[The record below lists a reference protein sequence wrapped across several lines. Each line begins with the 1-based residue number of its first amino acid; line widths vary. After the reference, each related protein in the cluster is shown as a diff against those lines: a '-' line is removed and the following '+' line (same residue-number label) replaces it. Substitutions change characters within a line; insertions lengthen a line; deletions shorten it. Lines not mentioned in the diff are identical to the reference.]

1 MKNLL
6 SRYIS
11 LSLALRYLNPLRT
24 FFSIIT
30 LICLLGVS
38 LGVMVLIVVLSVMG
52 GLQKEIQGNLF
63 AHSPHVQVCYRN
75 DFGVR
80 EVIPDWLD
88 LGEKLRHVPGVQ
100 SAYALIE
107 DYALADVQGR
117 QRTCFFRAIDTENAA
132 QLEDLKR
139 LVVAGDAELDMGE
152 KAVVSSIVA
161 ENMGL
166 NVGDVVRVYTT
177 RNFQEISH
185 AYQQTEL
192 PMLAEK
198 NARELKDLKEW
209 GKSLKT
215 EGERETAD
223 RASVDRAFSLL
234 NGLLSVPRRDAERSS
249 LMDLLAVL
257 NDGELADNG
266 KVAFPQGTRKEWE
279 TVLSGFK
286 AGARNEADMEC
297 FRKIKELVMPKDLEV
312 IGIYRASQH
321 TPSPDLFIPLVIG
334 QELLGYEDDVV
345 QAVALRVEDPYHVET
360 MLAPVMQALE
370 KEKPSSAWTLE
381 TWHDRFN
388 AWFELM
394 QKERMMMS
402 FVLSFIS
409 LISAFC
415 IMAVMFT
422 VSIQRKK
429 EIAVMMALGATPFQV
444 VRVFLWQGV
453 IIGFVGALL
462 GVVLGLL
469 VLGQRLLK
477 NPAMR
482 LRWDKTLLRLPVT
495 GRVARGLNTAR
506 FSRTLSILTASSVPL
521 LEGIQTAAAVSAN
534 RYVEQQLLLAADRV
548 REGSSLRA
556 ALADLRL
563 FPPMMLYMIA
573 SGEQSGEL
581 ETMLEQAA
589 VNQEREFDTQVGLA
603 LGLFEPALVVMM
615 AGVVLFIVIAILE
628 PMLQLNNMVG
638 M

>member
-80 EVIPDWLD
+80 EVIPDWMELS
-88 LGEKLRHVPGVQ
+88 EKLKHVPGVQ
-100 SAYALIE
+100 STYALIE
-107 DYALADVQGR
+107 DYALVDVQGR
-117 QRTCFFRAIDTENAA
+117 QRPCFFRAIDTENAA
-132 QLEDLKR
+132 QLEDLKH
-139 LVVAGDAELDMGE
+139 LVVAGNAELDMGE

-198 NARELKDLKEW
+198 NARELNDLKEW
-209 GKSLKT
+209 GKSLKR
-215 EGERETAD
+215 EGERETAGK
-223 RASVDRAFSLL
+223 ASVDKVFTLL

-257 NDGELADNG
+257 NDGEAVDNG
-266 KVAFPQGTRKEWE
+266 RVAFPEGTRKEWE
-279 TVLSGFK
+279 TILGGFK
-286 AGARNEADMEC
+286 AGQRTEADMEC
-297 FRKIKELVMPKDLEV
+297 FRKIRELVMPKDLEV

-345 QAVALRVEDPYHVET
+345 QAVALRVNDPYHVET
-360 MLAPVMQALE
+360 MLSPVMQALE

-429 EIAVMMALGATPFQV
+429 EIAVMKALGATPFQV

-462 GVVLGLL
+462 GVGLGLL
-469 VLGQRLLK
+469 VLEYRMQIQGFLAGIGFDPFPVAFHGTANIPVVIDWAELAWQAVK
-477 NPAMR
+477 AFVMVVVASIIPA
-482 LRWDKTLLRLPVT
+482 LI
-495 GRVARGLNTAR
+495 TAR
-506 FSRTLSILTASSVPL
+506 QDPAR
-521 LEGIQTAAAVSAN
+521 
-534 RYVEQQLLLAADRV
+534 
-548 REGSSLRA
+548 SLRS
-556 ALADLRL
+556 
-563 FPPMMLYMIA
+563 M
-573 SGEQSGEL
+573 
-581 ETMLEQAA
+581 
-589 VNQEREFDTQVGLA
+589 
-603 LGLFEPALVVMM
+603 
-615 AGVVLFIVIAILE
+615 
-628 PMLQLNNMVG
+628 
-638 M
+638 

>member
-80 EVIPDWLD
+80 EVIPDWMELS
-88 LGEKLRHVPGVQ
+88 EKLKHVPGVQ
-100 SAYALIE
+100 STYALIE
-107 DYALADVQGR
+107 DYALVDVQGR
-117 QRTCFFRAIDTENAA
+117 QRPCFFRAIDTENAA
-132 QLEDLKR
+132 QLEDLKH
-139 LVVAGDAELDMGE
+139 LVVAGNAELDMGE
-152 KAVVSSIVA
+152 KAVGSSIVA

-198 NARELKDLKEW
+198 NARELNDLKEW
-209 GKSLKT
+209 GKSLKR
-215 EGERETAD
+215 EGERETAGK
-223 RASVDRAFSLL
+223 ASVDKVFTLL

-257 NDGELADNG
+257 NDGEAVDNG
-266 KVAFPQGTRKEWE
+266 RVAFPEGTRKEWE
-279 TVLSGFK
+279 TILGGFK
-286 AGARNEADMEC
+286 AGQRNEADMEC
-297 FRKIKELVMPKDLEV
+297 FRKIRELVMPKDLEV

-345 QAVALRVEDPYHVET
+345 QAVALRVNDPYHVET
-360 MLAPVMQALE
+360 MLSPVMQALE

-429 EIAVMMALGATPFQV
+429 EIAVMKALGATPFQV

-462 GVVLGLL
+462 GVGLGLL
-469 VLGQRLLK
+469 VLEYRMQIQGFLAGIGFDPFPVAFHGTANIPVVIDWAELAWQAVK
-477 NPAMR
+477 AFVMVVVASIIPA
-482 LRWDKTLLRLPVT
+482 LI
-495 GRVARGLNTAR
+495 TAR
-506 FSRTLSILTASSVPL
+506 QDPAR
-521 LEGIQTAAAVSAN
+521 
-534 RYVEQQLLLAADRV
+534 
-548 REGSSLRA
+548 SLRS
-556 ALADLRL
+556 
-563 FPPMMLYMIA
+563 M
-573 SGEQSGEL
+573 
-581 ETMLEQAA
+581 
-589 VNQEREFDTQVGLA
+589 
-603 LGLFEPALVVMM
+603 
-615 AGVVLFIVIAILE
+615 
-628 PMLQLNNMVG
+628 
-638 M
+638 

>member
-80 EVIPDWLD
+80 EVIPDWMD

-100 SAYALIE
+100 STYALIE
-107 DYALADVQGR
+107 DYALVDVQGR
-117 QRTCFFRAIDTENAA
+117 QRPCFFRAIDTENAA

-166 NVGDVVRVYTT
+166 NVGAVVRVYTT
-177 RNFQEISH
+177 RNFQESSH

-198 NARELKDLKEW
+198 NVRELKDLKEW
-209 GKSLKT
+209 GKNLKT
-215 EGERETAD
+215 EGEREMAG

-257 NDGELADNG
+257 NDGEIADNG
-266 KVAFPQGTRKEWE
+266 RVAFPQGTRKEWE

-429 EIAVMMALGATPFQV
+429 EIAVMKALGATPFQV

-462 GVVLGLL
+462 GVGLGLL
-469 VLGQRLLK
+469 VLEYRMQIQGFLAGIGFDPFPVAFHGTANIPVVIDWAELAWQAVK
-477 NPAMR
+477 AFVMVVVASIIPA
-482 LRWDKTLLRLPVT
+482 LI
-495 GRVARGLNTAR
+495 TAR
-506 FSRTLSILTASSVPL
+506 QDPAR
-521 LEGIQTAAAVSAN
+521 
-534 RYVEQQLLLAADRV
+534 
-548 REGSSLRA
+548 SLRS
-556 ALADLRL
+556 
-563 FPPMMLYMIA
+563 M
-573 SGEQSGEL
+573 
-581 ETMLEQAA
+581 
-589 VNQEREFDTQVGLA
+589 
-603 LGLFEPALVVMM
+603 
-615 AGVVLFIVIAILE
+615 
-628 PMLQLNNMVG
+628 
-638 M
+638 

>member
-80 EVIPDWLD
+80 EVIPDWMD
-88 LGEKLRHVPGVQ
+88 FGEKLRHVPGVQ
-100 SAYALIE
+100 STYALIE
-107 DYALADVQGR
+107 DYALVDVQGR
-117 QRTCFFRAIDTENAA
+117 QRPCFFRAIDTENAA

-209 GKSLKT
+209 GKNLKT
-215 EGERETAD
+215 EGEREMAG

-234 NGLLSVPRRDAERSS
+234 NGLLSAPRRDAERSS

-257 NDGELADNG
+257 NDGEIADNG
-266 KVAFPQGTRKEWE
+266 RVAFPQGTRKEWE

-429 EIAVMMALGATPFQV
+429 EIAVMKALGATPFQV

-462 GVVLGLL
+462 GVGLGLL
-469 VLGQRLLK
+469 VLEYRMQIQGFLAGIGFDPFPVSFHGTANIPVVIDWAELAWQAVK
-477 NPAMR
+477 AFVMVVVASIIPA
-482 LRWDKTLLRLPVT
+482 LI
-495 GRVARGLNTAR
+495 TAR
-506 FSRTLSILTASSVPL
+506 QDPAR
-521 LEGIQTAAAVSAN
+521 
-534 RYVEQQLLLAADRV
+534 
-548 REGSSLRA
+548 SLRS
-556 ALADLRL
+556 
-563 FPPMMLYMIA
+563 M
-573 SGEQSGEL
+573 
-581 ETMLEQAA
+581 
-589 VNQEREFDTQVGLA
+589 
-603 LGLFEPALVVMM
+603 
-615 AGVVLFIVIAILE
+615 
-628 PMLQLNNMVG
+628 
-638 M
+638 

>member
-80 EVIPDWLD
+80 EVIPDWMELS
-88 LGEKLRHVPGVQ
+88 EKLKHVPGVQ
-100 SAYALIE
+100 STYALIE
-107 DYALADVQGR
+107 DYALVDVQGR
-117 QRTCFFRAIDTENAA
+117 QRPCFFRAIDTENTA
-132 QLEDLKR
+132 QLEDLKH
-139 LVVAGDAELDMGE
+139 LVVAGNAELDMGE

-192 PMLAEK
+192 PVLAEK
-198 NARELKDLKEW
+198 NARELNDLKEW

-215 EGERETAD
+215 EGERETAGK
-223 RASVDRAFSLL
+223 ASVDKVFTLL

-257 NDGELADNG
+257 NDGEAVDNG
-266 KVAFPQGTRKEWE
+266 RVAFPEGTRKEWE
-279 TVLSGFK
+279 TILGGFK
-286 AGARNEADMEC
+286 AGQRNEADMEC
-297 FRKIKELVMPKDLEV
+297 FRKLRELVMPKDLEV

-345 QAVALRVEDPYHVET
+345 QAVALRVNDPYHVET
-360 MLAPVMQALE
+360 MLSTVMQALE

-429 EIAVMMALGATPFQV
+429 EIAVMKALGATPFQV

-462 GVVLGLL
+462 GVGLGLL
-469 VLGQRLLK
+469 VLEYRMQIQGFLAGIGFDPFPVAFHGTANIPVVIDWAELAWQAVK
-477 NPAMR
+477 AFVMVVVASIVPA
-482 LRWDKTLLRLPVT
+482 LI
-495 GRVARGLNTAR
+495 TAR
-506 FSRTLSILTASSVPL
+506 QDPAR
-521 LEGIQTAAAVSAN
+521 
-534 RYVEQQLLLAADRV
+534 
-548 REGSSLRA
+548 SLRS
-556 ALADLRL
+556 
-563 FPPMMLYMIA
+563 M
-573 SGEQSGEL
+573 
-581 ETMLEQAA
+581 
-589 VNQEREFDTQVGLA
+589 
-603 LGLFEPALVVMM
+603 
-615 AGVVLFIVIAILE
+615 
-628 PMLQLNNMVG
+628 
-638 M
+638 

>member
-80 EVIPDWLD
+80 EVIPDWMD

-100 SAYALIE
+100 STYALIE
-107 DYALADVQGR
+107 DYALVDVQGR
-117 QRTCFFRAIDTENAA
+117 QRPCFFRAIDTENAA

-209 GKSLKT
+209 GKNLQT
-215 EGERETAD
+215 EGEREMAG

-257 NDGELADNG
+257 NDGEIADNG
-266 KVAFPQGTRKEWE
+266 RVAFPQGTRKEWE

-429 EIAVMMALGATPFQV
+429 EIAVMKALGATPFQV

-462 GVVLGLL
+462 GVGLGLL
-469 VLGQRLLK
+469 VLEYRMQIQGFLAGIGFD
-477 NPAMR
+477 PF
-482 LRWDKTLLRLPVT
+482 PVAFHGT
-495 GRVARGLNTAR
+495 ANIPVVIDWAELAWQAVKAFVMVVVA
-506 FSRTLSILTASSVPL
+506 SI
-521 LEGIQTAAAVSAN
+521 I
-534 RYVEQQLLLAADRV
+534 
-548 REGSSLRA
+548 
-556 ALADLRL
+556 
-563 FPPMMLYMIA
+563 
-573 SGEQSGEL
+573 
-581 ETMLEQAA
+581 
-589 VNQEREFDTQVGLA
+589 
-603 LGLFEPALVVMM
+603 PALITRARIQPAPCAVCNRNRLWIFTGFRIMNRKGLCRKWRSFPCWRR
-615 AGVVLFIVIAILE
+615 ASFRKRPGVACRM
-628 PMLQLNNMVG
+628 PGVG
-638 M
+638 MHP

>member
-80 EVIPDWLD
+80 EVIPDWMD

-100 SAYALIE
+100 STYALIE
-107 DYALADVQGR
+107 DYALVDVQGR
-117 QRTCFFRAIDTENAA
+117 QRPCFFRAIDTENAA

-152 KAVVSSIVA
+152 KAVVSSIVV

-209 GKSLKT
+209 GKNLQT
-215 EGERETAD
+215 EGEREMAD

-257 NDGELADNG
+257 NDGEIADNG
-266 KVAFPQGTRKEWE
+266 RVAFPQGTRKEWE

-360 MLAPVMQALE
+360 MLAPVMQVLE

-429 EIAVMMALGATPFQV
+429 EIAVMKALGATPFQV

-462 GVVLGLL
+462 GVGLGLL
-469 VLGQRLLK
+469 VLEYRMQIQGFLAGIGFDPFPVAFHGTANIPVVIDWAELAWQAVK
-477 NPAMR
+477 AFVMVVVASIIPA
-482 LRWDKTLLRLPVT
+482 LI
-495 GRVARGLNTAR
+495 TAR
-506 FSRTLSILTASSVPL
+506 QDPAR
-521 LEGIQTAAAVSAN
+521 
-534 RYVEQQLLLAADRV
+534 
-548 REGSSLRA
+548 SLRS
-556 ALADLRL
+556 
-563 FPPMMLYMIA
+563 M
-573 SGEQSGEL
+573 
-581 ETMLEQAA
+581 
-589 VNQEREFDTQVGLA
+589 
-603 LGLFEPALVVMM
+603 
-615 AGVVLFIVIAILE
+615 
-628 PMLQLNNMVG
+628 
-638 M
+638 

>member
-1 MKNLL
+1 M
-6 SRYIS
+6 
-11 LSLALRYLNPLRT
+11 
-24 FFSIIT
+24 
-30 LICLLGVS
+30 
-38 LGVMVLIVVLSVMG
+38 
-52 GLQKEIQGNLF
+52 
-63 AHSPHVQVCYRN
+63 
-75 DFGVR
+75 
-80 EVIPDWLD
+80 
-88 LGEKLRHVPGVQ
+88 
-100 SAYALIE
+100 
-107 DYALADVQGR
+107 DVQGR
-117 QRTCFFRAIDTENAA
+117 QRPCFFRAIDTENAA

-209 GKSLKT
+209 GKNLKT
-215 EGERETAD
+215 EGEREMAG

-257 NDGELADNG
+257 NDGEIADNG
-266 KVAFPQGTRKEWE
+266 RVAFPQGTRKEWE

-429 EIAVMMALGATPFQV
+429 EIAVMKALGATPFQV

-462 GVVLGLL
+462 GVGLGLL
-469 VLGQRLLK
+469 VLEYRMQIQGFLAGIGFDPFPVSFHGTANIPVVIDWAELAWQAVK
-477 NPAMR
+477 AFVMVVVASIIPA
-482 LRWDKTLLRLPVT
+482 LI
-495 GRVARGLNTAR
+495 TAR
-506 FSRTLSILTASSVPL
+506 QDPAR
-521 LEGIQTAAAVSAN
+521 
-534 RYVEQQLLLAADRV
+534 
-548 REGSSLRA
+548 SLRS
-556 ALADLRL
+556 
-563 FPPMMLYMIA
+563 M
-573 SGEQSGEL
+573 
-581 ETMLEQAA
+581 
-589 VNQEREFDTQVGLA
+589 
-603 LGLFEPALVVMM
+603 
-615 AGVVLFIVIAILE
+615 
-628 PMLQLNNMVG
+628 
-638 M
+638 

>member
-80 EVIPDWLD
+80 EVIPDWMELS
-88 LGEKLRHVPGVQ
+88 EKLKHVPGVQ
-100 SAYALIE
+100 STYALIE
-107 DYALADVQGR
+107 DYALVDVQGR
-117 QRTCFFRAIDTENAA
+117 QRPCFFRAIDTENAA
-132 QLEDLKR
+132 QLEDLKH
-139 LVVAGDAELDMGE
+139 LVVDGNAELDMGE

-198 NARELKDLKEW
+198 NARELNDLKEW
-209 GKSLKT
+209 GKSLKR
-215 EGERETAD
+215 EGERETAGK
-223 RASVDRAFSLL
+223 ASVDKVFTLL

-257 NDGELADNG
+257 NDGEAVDNG
-266 KVAFPQGTRKEWE
+266 RVAFPEGTRKEWE
-279 TVLSGFK
+279 TILDGFK
-286 AGARNEADMEC
+286 AGQRNEADMEC
-297 FRKIKELVMPKDLEV
+297 FRKIRELVMPKDLEV

-345 QAVALRVEDPYHVET
+345 QAVALRVNDPYHVET

-422 VSIQRKK
+422 VSIPRKK
-429 EIAVMMALGATPFQV
+429 EIAVMKALGATPFQV

-462 GVVLGLL
+462 GVGLGLL
-469 VLGQRLLK
+469 VLEYRMQIQGFLAGIGFDPFPVAFHGTASIPVVIDWAELAWQAVK
-477 NPAMR
+477 AFVMVVVASIIPA
-482 LRWDKTLLRLPVT
+482 LI
-495 GRVARGLNTAR
+495 TAR
-506 FSRTLSILTASSVPL
+506 QDPAR
-521 LEGIQTAAAVSAN
+521 
-534 RYVEQQLLLAADRV
+534 
-548 REGSSLRA
+548 SLRS
-556 ALADLRL
+556 
-563 FPPMMLYMIA
+563 M
-573 SGEQSGEL
+573 
-581 ETMLEQAA
+581 
-589 VNQEREFDTQVGLA
+589 
-603 LGLFEPALVVMM
+603 
-615 AGVVLFIVIAILE
+615 
-628 PMLQLNNMVG
+628 
-638 M
+638 

>member
-80 EVIPDWLD
+80 EVIPDWMKLS
-88 LGEKLRHVPGVQ
+88 EKLKHVPGVQ
-100 SAYALIE
+100 STYALIE
-107 DYALADVQGR
+107 DYALVDVQGR
-117 QRTCFFRAIDTENAA
+117 QRPCFFRAIDTENAA
-132 QLEDLKR
+132 QLEDLKH
-139 LVVAGDAELDMGE
+139 LVVAGNAELDMGE

-198 NARELKDLKEW
+198 NARELNDLKEW
-209 GKSLKT
+209 GKSLKR
-215 EGERETAD
+215 EGERETAGK
-223 RASVDRAFSLL
+223 ASVDKVFTLL

-257 NDGELADNG
+257 NDGEAVDNG
-266 KVAFPQGTRKEWE
+266 RVAFPEGTRKEWE
-279 TVLSGFK
+279 TILVGFK
-286 AGARNEADMEC
+286 AGQRNEADMEC
-297 FRKIKELVMPKDLEV
+297 FRKIRELVMPKDLEV

-345 QAVALRVEDPYHVET
+345 QAVALRVNDPYHVET
-360 MLAPVMQALE
+360 MLSPVMQALE

-429 EIAVMMALGATPFQV
+429 EIAVMKALGATPFQV

-462 GVVLGLL
+462 GVGLGLL
-469 VLGQRLLK
+469 VLEYRMQIQGFLAGIGFDPFPVAFHGTANIPVVIDWAELAWQAVK
-477 NPAMR
+477 AFVMVVVASIIPA
-482 LRWDKTLLRLPVT
+482 LI
-495 GRVARGLNTAR
+495 TAR
-506 FSRTLSILTASSVPL
+506 QDPAR
-521 LEGIQTAAAVSAN
+521 
-534 RYVEQQLLLAADRV
+534 
-548 REGSSLRA
+548 SLRS
-556 ALADLRL
+556 
-563 FPPMMLYMIA
+563 M
-573 SGEQSGEL
+573 
-581 ETMLEQAA
+581 
-589 VNQEREFDTQVGLA
+589 
-603 LGLFEPALVVMM
+603 
-615 AGVVLFIVIAILE
+615 
-628 PMLQLNNMVG
+628 
-638 M
+638 

>member
-107 DYALADVQGR
+107 DYALVDVQGR
-117 QRTCFFRAIDTENAA
+117 QRPCFFRAIDTENAA

-166 NVGDVVRVYTT
+166 NVGDVIRVYTT

-198 NARELKDLKEW
+198 NARELKGLKEW
-209 GKSLKT
+209 GKNLKT
-215 EGERETAD
+215 EGEREMAG

-257 NDGELADNG
+257 NDGEIADNG
-266 KVAFPQGTRKEWE
+266 RVAFPQGTRKEWE

-429 EIAVMMALGATPFQV
+429 EIAVMKALGATPFQV

-462 GVVLGLL
+462 GVGLGLL
-469 VLGQRLLK
+469 VLEYRMQIQGFLAGIGFDPFPVAFHGTANIPVVIDWAELAWQAVK
-477 NPAMR
+477 AFVMVVVASIIPA
-482 LRWDKTLLRLPVT
+482 LI
-495 GRVARGLNTAR
+495 TAR
-506 FSRTLSILTASSVPL
+506 QDPAR
-521 LEGIQTAAAVSAN
+521 
-534 RYVEQQLLLAADRV
+534 
-548 REGSSLRA
+548 SLRS
-556 ALADLRL
+556 
-563 FPPMMLYMIA
+563 M
-573 SGEQSGEL
+573 
-581 ETMLEQAA
+581 
-589 VNQEREFDTQVGLA
+589 
-603 LGLFEPALVVMM
+603 
-615 AGVVLFIVIAILE
+615 
-628 PMLQLNNMVG
+628 
-638 M
+638 

>member
-80 EVIPDWLD
+80 EVIPDWMELS
-88 LGEKLRHVPGVQ
+88 EKLKHVPGVQ
-100 SAYALIE
+100 STYALIE
-107 DYALADVQGR
+107 DYALVDVQGR
-117 QRTCFFRAIDTENAA
+117 QRPCFFRAIDTENTA
-132 QLEDLKR
+132 QLEDLKH
-139 LVVAGDAELDMGE
+139 LVVAGNAELDMGE

-161 ENMGL
+161 GNMGL

-192 PMLAEK
+192 PVLAEK
-198 NARELKDLKEW
+198 NARELNDLKEW

-215 EGERETAD
+215 EGERETAGK
-223 RASVDRAFSLL
+223 ASVDKVFTLL

-257 NDGELADNG
+257 NDGEAVDNG
-266 KVAFPQGTRKEWE
+266 RVAFPEGTRKEWE
-279 TVLSGFK
+279 TILGGFK
-286 AGARNEADMEC
+286 AGQRNEADMEC
-297 FRKIKELVMPKDLEV
+297 FRKLRELVMPKDLEV

-345 QAVALRVEDPYHVET
+345 QAVALRVNDPYHVET
-360 MLAPVMQALE
+360 MLSPVMQALE

-429 EIAVMMALGATPFQV
+429 EIAVMKALGATPFQV

-462 GVVLGLL
+462 GVGLGLL
-469 VLGQRLLK
+469 VLEYRMQIQGFLAGIGFDPFPVAFHGTANIPVVIDWAELAWQAVK
-477 NPAMR
+477 AFVMVVVASIVPA
-482 LRWDKTLLRLPVT
+482 LI
-495 GRVARGLNTAR
+495 TAR
-506 FSRTLSILTASSVPL
+506 QDPAR
-521 LEGIQTAAAVSAN
+521 
-534 RYVEQQLLLAADRV
+534 
-548 REGSSLRA
+548 SLRS
-556 ALADLRL
+556 
-563 FPPMMLYMIA
+563 M
-573 SGEQSGEL
+573 
-581 ETMLEQAA
+581 
-589 VNQEREFDTQVGLA
+589 
-603 LGLFEPALVVMM
+603 
-615 AGVVLFIVIAILE
+615 
-628 PMLQLNNMVG
+628 
-638 M
+638 

>member
-107 DYALADVQGR
+107 DYALVDVQGR
-117 QRTCFFRAIDTENAA
+117 QRPCFFRAIDTENAA

-166 NVGDVVRVYTT
+166 KVGDVVRVYTT

-209 GKSLKT
+209 GKNLKT
-215 EGERETAD
+215 EGEREMAG

-266 KVAFPQGTRKEWE
+266 RVAFPQGTRKEWE

-462 GVVLGLL
+462 GVGLGLL
-469 VLGQRLLK
+469 VLEYRMQIQGFLAGIGFDPFPVAFHGTANIPVVIDWAELAWQAVK
-477 NPAMR
+477 AFVMVVVASIIPA
-482 LRWDKTLLRLPVT
+482 LI
-495 GRVARGLNTAR
+495 TAR
-506 FSRTLSILTASSVPL
+506 QDPAR
-521 LEGIQTAAAVSAN
+521 
-534 RYVEQQLLLAADRV
+534 
-548 REGSSLRA
+548 SLRS
-556 ALADLRL
+556 
-563 FPPMMLYMIA
+563 M
-573 SGEQSGEL
+573 
-581 ETMLEQAA
+581 
-589 VNQEREFDTQVGLA
+589 
-603 LGLFEPALVVMM
+603 
-615 AGVVLFIVIAILE
+615 
-628 PMLQLNNMVG
+628 
-638 M
+638 

>member
-63 AHSPHVQVCYRN
+63 AHSPHVPVCYRN
-75 DFGVR
+75 DFGAR
-80 EVIPDWLD
+80 EVIPDWVALS
-88 LGEKLRHVPGVQ
+88 EKLRHVPGVQ
-100 SAYALIE
+100 STYGLIE
-107 DYALADVQGR
+107 DYALVDVQGR
-117 QRTCFFRAIDTENAA
+117 QRPCFFRAIDTENTA
-132 QLEDLKR
+132 QLEDLKH
-139 LVVAGDAELDMGE
+139 LVEAGSADLDMGE
-152 KAVVSSIVA
+152 KAVISSIVA

-166 NVGDVVRVYTT
+166 KVGDNLRVYTT

-192 PMLAEK
+192 PLLAEK
-198 NARELKDLKEW
+198 NVKELADLKSW
-209 GKSLKT
+209 GKTLKT
-215 EGERETAD
+215 EQGREVAQ
-223 RASVDRAFSLL
+223 RASVDRIFNLL
-234 NGLLSVPRRDAERSS
+234 NALLSVPRRDMERSD
-249 LMDLLAVL
+249 LMDLVAVL
-257 NDGELADNG
+257 NDGEALENG
-266 KVAFPQGTRKEWE
+266 TVAFPEGTGREWAS
-279 TVLSGFK
+279 VLTGFK
-286 AGARNEADMEC
+286 AGQRDEADMES

-360 MLAPVMQALE
+360 MLAPVMQALK

-388 AWFELM
+388 SWFELM

-409 LISAFC
+409 MISAFC

-429 EIAVMMALGATPFQV
+429 EIAVMKALGATPFQV

-453 IIGFVGALL
+453 IIGFAGAVL
-462 GVVLGLL
+462 GVCLGLL
-469 VLGQRLLK
+469 VLKYRMVIQGFLAGVGFDPFPVDFHGTASIPVVIDWAEMIWQGVK
-477 NPAMR
+477 AFVMVVVASIIPA
-482 LRWDKTLLRLPVT
+482 LI
-495 GRVARGLNTAR
+495 TAR
-506 FSRTLSILTASSVPL
+506 QDPAR
-521 LEGIQTAAAVSAN
+521 
-534 RYVEQQLLLAADRV
+534 
-548 REGSSLRA
+548 SLRS
-556 ALADLRL
+556 
-563 FPPMMLYMIA
+563 M
-573 SGEQSGEL
+573 
-581 ETMLEQAA
+581 
-589 VNQEREFDTQVGLA
+589 
-603 LGLFEPALVVMM
+603 
-615 AGVVLFIVIAILE
+615 
-628 PMLQLNNMVG
+628 
-638 M
+638 

>member
-30 LICLLGVS
+30 LSCLLGVS
-38 LGVMVLIVVLSVMG
+38 LGVMLLIVVLSVMG
-52 GLQKEIQGNLF
+52 GLQKEVQGNLF

-80 EVIPDWLD
+80 EVIPDWMD

-100 SAYALIE
+100 STYALIE
-107 DYALADVQGR
+107 DYALVDVQGR
-117 QRTCFFRAIDTENAA
+117 QRPCFFRAIDTENAA

-209 GKSLKT
+209 GKNLKT
-215 EGERETAD
+215 EGEREMAG

-257 NDGELADNG
+257 NDGEIADNG
-266 KVAFPQGTRKEWE
+266 RVAFPQGTRKEWE

-321 TPSPDLFIPLVIG
+321 TPSPDLFSPLVIG

-360 MLAPVMQALE
+360 MLAPVMQVLE

-415 IMAVMFT
+415 ITAVMFT

-429 EIAVMMALGATPFQV
+429 EIAVMKALGATPFQV

-462 GVVLGLL
+462 GVGLGLL
-469 VLGQRLLK
+469 VLEYRMQIQGFLAGIGFDPFPVAFHGTANIPVVIDWAELAWQAVK
-477 NPAMR
+477 AFVMVVVASIIPA
-482 LRWDKTLLRLPVT
+482 LI
-495 GRVARGLNTAR
+495 TAR
-506 FSRTLSILTASSVPL
+506 QDPAR
-521 LEGIQTAAAVSAN
+521 
-534 RYVEQQLLLAADRV
+534 
-548 REGSSLRA
+548 SLRS
-556 ALADLRL
+556 
-563 FPPMMLYMIA
+563 M
-573 SGEQSGEL
+573 
-581 ETMLEQAA
+581 
-589 VNQEREFDTQVGLA
+589 
-603 LGLFEPALVVMM
+603 
-615 AGVVLFIVIAILE
+615 
-628 PMLQLNNMVG
+628 
-638 M
+638 

>member
-80 EVIPDWLD
+80 EVIPEWMELS
-88 LGEKLRHVPGVQ
+88 EKLRHVPGVQ
-100 SAYALIE
+100 STYALIE
-107 DYALADVQGR
+107 DYALVDVQGR
-117 QRTCFFRAIDTENAA
+117 QRPCFFRAIDTENAA
-132 QLEDLKR
+132 QLEDLKH
-139 LVVAGDAELDMGE
+139 LVVAGHAELDMGE

-192 PMLAEK
+192 PVLAEK
-198 NARELKDLKEW
+198 NARELNDLKEW

-215 EGERETAD
+215 EREREVAGK
-223 RASVDRAFSLL
+223 ASVDKVFTLL
-234 NGLLSVPRRDAERSS
+234 NGLLSVPRRDAERSG

-257 NDGELADNG
+257 NEGEAVDNG
-266 KVAFPQGTRKEWE
+266 KVAFPEGTRKEWE
-279 TVLSGFK
+279 TILGGFK
-286 AGARNEADMEC
+286 AGQRNEADMEC
-297 FRKIKELVMPKDLEV
+297 FRRIKELVMPKDLEV

-345 QAVALRVEDPYHVET
+345 QAVALRVDDPYHVET

-429 EIAVMMALGATPFQV
+429 EIAVMKALGATPFQV

-453 IIGFVGALL
+453 IIGLVGALL
-462 GVVLGLL
+462 GVGLGLL
-469 VLGQRLLK
+469 VLEYRMQIQGFLAGIGFDPFPVAFHGTANIPVVVDWGELAWQAVK
-477 NPAMR
+477 AFVMVVAASIIPA
-482 LRWDKTLLRLPVT
+482 LI
-495 GRVARGLNTAR
+495 TAR
-506 FSRTLSILTASSVPL
+506 QDPAR
-521 LEGIQTAAAVSAN
+521 
-534 RYVEQQLLLAADRV
+534 
-548 REGSSLRA
+548 SLRS
-556 ALADLRL
+556 
-563 FPPMMLYMIA
+563 M
-573 SGEQSGEL
+573 
-581 ETMLEQAA
+581 
-589 VNQEREFDTQVGLA
+589 
-603 LGLFEPALVVMM
+603 
-615 AGVVLFIVIAILE
+615 
-628 PMLQLNNMVG
+628 
-638 M
+638 

>member
-80 EVIPDWLD
+80 EVIPDWMD

-100 SAYALIE
+100 STYALIE
-107 DYALADVQGR
+107 DYALVDVQGR
-117 QRTCFFRAIDTENAA
+117 QRPCFFRAIDTENAA

-209 GKSLKT
+209 GKNLQT
-215 EGERETAD
+215 EGEREMAD

-257 NDGELADNG
+257 NDGEIADNG
-266 KVAFPQGTRKEWE
+266 RVAFPQGTRKEWE

-360 MLAPVMQALE
+360 MLAPVMQVLE

-415 IMAVMFT
+415 IMAVMFP
-422 VSIQRKK
+422 VSIKRKK
-429 EIAVMMALGATPFQV
+429 EIAVMKALGATPFQV

-462 GVVLGLL
+462 GVGLGLL
-469 VLGQRLLK
+469 VLEYRMQIQGFLAGIGFDPFPVAFHGTANIPVVIDWAELAWQAVK
-477 NPAMR
+477 AFVMVVVASIIPA
-482 LRWDKTLLRLPVT
+482 LI
-495 GRVARGLNTAR
+495 TAR
-506 FSRTLSILTASSVPL
+506 QDPAR
-521 LEGIQTAAAVSAN
+521 
-534 RYVEQQLLLAADRV
+534 
-548 REGSSLRA
+548 SLRS
-556 ALADLRL
+556 
-563 FPPMMLYMIA
+563 M
-573 SGEQSGEL
+573 
-581 ETMLEQAA
+581 
-589 VNQEREFDTQVGLA
+589 
-603 LGLFEPALVVMM
+603 
-615 AGVVLFIVIAILE
+615 
-628 PMLQLNNMVG
+628 
-638 M
+638 

>member
-80 EVIPDWLD
+80 EVIPDWMD

-100 SAYALIE
+100 STYALIE
-107 DYALADVQGR
+107 DYALVDVQGR
-117 QRTCFFRAIDTENAA
+117 QRPCFFRAIDTENAA

-209 GKSLKT
+209 GKNLKT
-215 EGERETAD
+215 EGEREMAG

-234 NGLLSVPRRDAERSS
+234 NGLLSAPRRDAERSS

-257 NDGELADNG
+257 NDGEIADNG
-266 KVAFPQGTRKEWE
+266 RVAFPQGTRKEWE

-360 MLAPVMQALE
+360 MLVPVMQALE

-429 EIAVMMALGATPFQV
+429 EIAVMKDLGATPFQV

-462 GVVLGLL
+462 GVGLGLL
-469 VLGQRLLK
+469 VLEYRMQIQGFLAGIGFDPFPVSFHGTANIPVVIDWAELAWQAVK
-477 NPAMR
+477 AFVMVVVASIIPA
-482 LRWDKTLLRLPVT
+482 LI
-495 GRVARGLNTAR
+495 TAR
-506 FSRTLSILTASSVPL
+506 QDPAR
-521 LEGIQTAAAVSAN
+521 
-534 RYVEQQLLLAADRV
+534 
-548 REGSSLRA
+548 SLRS
-556 ALADLRL
+556 
-563 FPPMMLYMIA
+563 M
-573 SGEQSGEL
+573 
-581 ETMLEQAA
+581 
-589 VNQEREFDTQVGLA
+589 
-603 LGLFEPALVVMM
+603 
-615 AGVVLFIVIAILE
+615 
-628 PMLQLNNMVG
+628 
-638 M
+638 

>member
-107 DYALADVQGR
+107 DYALVDVQGR
-117 QRTCFFRAIDTENAA
+117 QRPCFFRAIDTENAA

-166 NVGDVVRVYTT
+166 KVGDVVRVYTT

-209 GKSLKT
+209 GKNLQT
-215 EGERETAD
+215 EGEREMAG

-257 NDGELADNG
+257 NDGEIADNG
-266 KVAFPQGTRKEWE
+266 RVAFPQGTRKEWE

-429 EIAVMMALGATPFQV
+429 EIAVMKALGATPFQV

-453 IIGFVGALL
+453 IIGFMGALL
-462 GVVLGLL
+462 GVGLGLL
-469 VLGQRLLK
+469 VLEYRMQIQGFLAGIGFDPFPVSFHGTANIPVVIDWAELAWQAVK
-477 NPAMR
+477 AFVMVVVASIIPA
-482 LRWDKTLLRLPVT
+482 LI
-495 GRVARGLNTAR
+495 TAR
-506 FSRTLSILTASSVPL
+506 QDPAR
-521 LEGIQTAAAVSAN
+521 
-534 RYVEQQLLLAADRV
+534 
-548 REGSSLRA
+548 SLRS
-556 ALADLRL
+556 
-563 FPPMMLYMIA
+563 M
-573 SGEQSGEL
+573 
-581 ETMLEQAA
+581 
-589 VNQEREFDTQVGLA
+589 
-603 LGLFEPALVVMM
+603 
-615 AGVVLFIVIAILE
+615 
-628 PMLQLNNMVG
+628 
-638 M
+638 

>member
-80 EVIPDWLD
+80 EVIPDWMELS
-88 LGEKLRHVPGVQ
+88 EKLKHVPGVQ
-100 SAYALIE
+100 STYALIE
-107 DYALADVQGR
+107 DYALVDVQGR
-117 QRTCFFRAIDTENAA
+117 QRPCFFRAIDTENTA
-132 QLEDLKR
+132 QLEDLKH
-139 LVVAGDAELDMGE
+139 LVVAGNAELDMGE

-192 PMLAEK
+192 PVLAEK
-198 NARELKDLKEW
+198 NARELNDLKEW

-215 EGERETAD
+215 EGERETAGK
-223 RASVDRAFSLL
+223 ASVDKVFTLL
-234 NGLLSVPRRDAERSS
+234 NGLLSVPRRDAERSG

-257 NDGELADNG
+257 NDGEAVDNG
-266 KVAFPQGTRKEWE
+266 RVAFPEGTRKEWE
-279 TVLSGFK
+279 TILGGFK
-286 AGARNEADMEC
+286 AGQRNEADMEC
-297 FRKIKELVMPKDLEV
+297 FRKLRELVMPKDLEV

-345 QAVALRVEDPYHVET
+345 QAVALRVNDPYHVET
-360 MLAPVMQALE
+360 MLSPVMQALE

-429 EIAVMMALGATPFQV
+429 EIAVMKALGATPFQV

-462 GVVLGLL
+462 GVGLGLL
-469 VLGQRLLK
+469 VLEYRMQIQGFLAGIGFDPFPVAFHGTANIPVVIDWAELAWQAVK
-477 NPAMR
+477 AFVMVVVASIVPA
-482 LRWDKTLLRLPVT
+482 LI
-495 GRVARGLNTAR
+495 TAR
-506 FSRTLSILTASSVPL
+506 QDPAR
-521 LEGIQTAAAVSAN
+521 
-534 RYVEQQLLLAADRV
+534 
-548 REGSSLRA
+548 SLRS
-556 ALADLRL
+556 
-563 FPPMMLYMIA
+563 M
-573 SGEQSGEL
+573 
-581 ETMLEQAA
+581 
-589 VNQEREFDTQVGLA
+589 
-603 LGLFEPALVVMM
+603 
-615 AGVVLFIVIAILE
+615 
-628 PMLQLNNMVG
+628 
-638 M
+638 

>member
-80 EVIPDWLD
+80 EVIPDWMD

-100 SAYALIE
+100 STYALIE
-107 DYALADVQGR
+107 DYALVDVQGR
-117 QRTCFFRAIDTENAA
+117 QRPCFFRAIDTENAA

-209 GKSLKT
+209 GKNLKT
-215 EGERETAD
+215 EGEREMAG

-257 NDGELADNG
+257 NDGEIADNG
-266 KVAFPQGTRKEWE
+266 RVAFPQGTRKEWE

-415 IMAVMFT
+415 IMAGVMFT

-429 EIAVMMALGATPFQV
+429 EIAVMKALGATPFQV

-462 GVVLGLL
+462 GVGLGLL
-469 VLGQRLLK
+469 VLEYRMQIQGFLAGIGFDPFPVAFHGTANIPVVIDWAELAWQAVK
-477 NPAMR
+477 AFVMVVVASIIPA
-482 LRWDKTLLRLPVT
+482 LI
-495 GRVARGLNTAR
+495 TAR
-506 FSRTLSILTASSVPL
+506 QDPAR
-521 LEGIQTAAAVSAN
+521 
-534 RYVEQQLLLAADRV
+534 
-548 REGSSLRA
+548 SLRS
-556 ALADLRL
+556 
-563 FPPMMLYMIA
+563 M
-573 SGEQSGEL
+573 
-581 ETMLEQAA
+581 
-589 VNQEREFDTQVGLA
+589 
-603 LGLFEPALVVMM
+603 
-615 AGVVLFIVIAILE
+615 
-628 PMLQLNNMVG
+628 
-638 M
+638 

>member
-80 EVIPDWLD
+80 EVIPDWMELS
-88 LGEKLRHVPGVQ
+88 EKLKHVPGVQ
-100 SAYALIE
+100 STYALIE
-107 DYALADVQGR
+107 DYALVDVQGR
-117 QRTCFFRAIDTENAA
+117 QRPCFFRAIDTENTA
-132 QLEDLKR
+132 QLEDLKH
-139 LVVAGDAELDMGE
+139 LVVAGNAELDMGE

-192 PMLAEK
+192 PVLAEK
-198 NARELKDLKEW
+198 NARELNDLKEW

-215 EGERETAD
+215 EGERETAGK
-223 RASVDRAFSLL
+223 ASVDKVFTLL

-257 NDGELADNG
+257 NDGEAVDNG
-266 KVAFPQGTRKEWE
+266 RVAFPEGTRKEWE
-279 TVLSGFK
+279 TILGGFK
-286 AGARNEADMEC
+286 AGQRNEADMEC
-297 FRKIKELVMPKDLEV
+297 FRKIRELVMPKDLEV

-345 QAVALRVEDPYHVET
+345 QAVALRVNDPYHVET
-360 MLAPVMQALE
+360 MLSPVMQALE

-429 EIAVMMALGATPFQV
+429 EIAVMKALGATPFQV

-462 GVVLGLL
+462 GVGLGLL
-469 VLGQRLLK
+469 VLEYRMQIQGFLAGIGFDPFPVAFHGTANIPLVIDWAELAWQAVK
-477 NPAMR
+477 AFVMVVVASIVPA
-482 LRWDKTLLRLPVT
+482 LI
-495 GRVARGLNTAR
+495 TAR
-506 FSRTLSILTASSVPL
+506 QDPAR
-521 LEGIQTAAAVSAN
+521 
-534 RYVEQQLLLAADRV
+534 
-548 REGSSLRA
+548 SLRS
-556 ALADLRL
+556 
-563 FPPMMLYMIA
+563 M
-573 SGEQSGEL
+573 
-581 ETMLEQAA
+581 
-589 VNQEREFDTQVGLA
+589 
-603 LGLFEPALVVMM
+603 
-615 AGVVLFIVIAILE
+615 
-628 PMLQLNNMVG
+628 
-638 M
+638 

>member
-80 EVIPDWLD
+80 EVIPDWMD

-100 SAYALIE
+100 STYALIE
-107 DYALADVQGR
+107 DYALVDVQGR
-117 QRTCFFRAIDTENAA
+117 QRPCFFRAIDTENAA

-209 GKSLKT
+209 GKNLKT
-215 EGERETAD
+215 EGEREMAG

-234 NGLLSVPRRDAERSS
+234 NGLLSAPRRDAERSS

-257 NDGELADNG
+257 NDGEIADNG
-266 KVAFPQGTRKEWE
+266 RVAFPQGMRKEWE

-429 EIAVMMALGATPFQV
+429 EIAVMKALGATPFQV

-462 GVVLGLL
+462 GVGLGLL
-469 VLGQRLLK
+469 VLEYRMQIQGFLAGIGFDPFPVAFHGTANIPVVIDWAELAWQAVK
-477 NPAMR
+477 AFVMVVVASIIPA
-482 LRWDKTLLRLPVT
+482 LI
-495 GRVARGLNTAR
+495 TAR
-506 FSRTLSILTASSVPL
+506 QDPAR
-521 LEGIQTAAAVSAN
+521 
-534 RYVEQQLLLAADRV
+534 
-548 REGSSLRA
+548 SLRS
-556 ALADLRL
+556 
-563 FPPMMLYMIA
+563 M
-573 SGEQSGEL
+573 
-581 ETMLEQAA
+581 
-589 VNQEREFDTQVGLA
+589 
-603 LGLFEPALVVMM
+603 
-615 AGVVLFIVIAILE
+615 
-628 PMLQLNNMVG
+628 
-638 M
+638 

>member
-80 EVIPDWLD
+80 EVIPDWMD

-100 SAYALIE
+100 STYALIE
-107 DYALADVQGR
+107 YYALVDVQGR
-117 QRTCFFRAIDTENAA
+117 QRPCFFRAIDTENAA

-209 GKSLKT
+209 GKNLQT
-215 EGERETAD
+215 EGEREMAD

-257 NDGELADNG
+257 NDGEIADNG
-266 KVAFPQGTRKEWE
+266 RVAFPQGTRKEWE

-360 MLAPVMQALE
+360 MLAPVMQVLE

-429 EIAVMMALGATPFQV
+429 EIAVMKALGATPFQV

-462 GVVLGLL
+462 GVGLGLL
-469 VLGQRLLK
+469 VLEYRMQIQGFLAGIGFDPFPVAFHGTANIPVVIDWAELAWQAVK
-477 NPAMR
+477 AFVMVVVASIIPA
-482 LRWDKTLLRLPVT
+482 LI
-495 GRVARGLNTAR
+495 TAR
-506 FSRTLSILTASSVPL
+506 QDPAR
-521 LEGIQTAAAVSAN
+521 
-534 RYVEQQLLLAADRV
+534 
-548 REGSSLRA
+548 SLRS
-556 ALADLRL
+556 
-563 FPPMMLYMIA
+563 M
-573 SGEQSGEL
+573 
-581 ETMLEQAA
+581 
-589 VNQEREFDTQVGLA
+589 
-603 LGLFEPALVVMM
+603 
-615 AGVVLFIVIAILE
+615 
-628 PMLQLNNMVG
+628 
-638 M
+638 

>member
-80 EVIPDWLD
+80 EVIPDWMELS
-88 LGEKLRHVPGVQ
+88 EKLKHVPGVQ
-100 SAYALIE
+100 STYALIE
-107 DYALADVQGR
+107 DYALVDVQGR
-117 QRTCFFRAIDTENAA
+117 QRPCFFRAIDTENAA
-132 QLEDLKR
+132 QLEDLKH
-139 LVVAGDAELDMGE
+139 LVVAGNAELDMGE

-198 NARELKDLKEW
+198 NARELNDLKEW
-209 GKSLKT
+209 GKSLKR
-215 EGERETAD
+215 EGERETAGK
-223 RASVDRAFSLL
+223 ASVDKVFTLL

-257 NDGELADNG
+257 NDGEAVDNG
-266 KVAFPQGTRKEWE
+266 RVAFPEGTRKEWE
-279 TVLSGFK
+279 TILGGFK
-286 AGARNEADMEC
+286 AGQRNEADMEC
-297 FRKIKELVMPKDLEV
+297 FRKIRELVMPKDLEV

-345 QAVALRVEDPYHVET
+345 QAVALRVNDPYHVET
-360 MLAPVMQALE
+360 MLSPVMQALE

-429 EIAVMMALGATPFQV
+429 EIAVMKALGATPFQV
-444 VRVFLWQGV
+444 VRVFLWQGELSW
-453 IIGFVGALL
+453 AW
-462 GVVLGLL
+462 
-469 VLGQRLLK
+469 
-477 NPAMR
+477 A
-482 LRWDKTLLRLPVT
+482 WDCWCW
-495 GRVARGLNTAR
+495 NTACR
-506 FSRTLSILTASSVPL
+506 SRAFW
-521 LEGIQTAAAVSAN
+521 
-534 RYVEQQLLLAADRV
+534 
-548 REGSSLRA
+548 RE
-556 ALADLRL
+556 
-563 FPPMMLYMIA
+563 
-573 SGEQSGEL
+573 
-581 ETMLEQAA
+581 
-589 VNQEREFDTQVGLA
+589 
-603 LGLFEPALVVMM
+603 
-615 AGVVLFIVIAILE
+615 
-628 PMLQLNNMVG
+628 
-638 M
+638 

>member
-80 EVIPDWLD
+80 EVIPDWMELS
-88 LGEKLRHVPGVQ
+88 EKLKHVPGVQ
-100 SAYALIE
+100 STYALIE
-107 DYALADVQGR
+107 DYALVDVQGR
-117 QRTCFFRAIDTENAA
+117 QRPCFFRAIDTENAA
-132 QLEDLKR
+132 QLEDLKH
-139 LVVAGDAELDMGE
+139 LVVAGNAELDMGE

-166 NVGDVVRVYTT
+166 NVGDVGRVYTT

-198 NARELKDLKEW
+198 NARELNDLKEW
-209 GKSLKT
+209 GKSLKR
-215 EGERETAD
+215 EGERETAGK
-223 RASVDRAFSLL
+223 ASVDKVFTLL

-257 NDGELADNG
+257 NDGEAVDNG
-266 KVAFPQGTRKEWE
+266 RVAFPEGTRKEWE
-279 TVLSGFK
+279 TILGGFK
-286 AGARNEADMEC
+286 AGQRNEADMEC
-297 FRKIKELVMPKDLEV
+297 FRKIRELVMPKDLEV

-345 QAVALRVEDPYHVET
+345 QAVALRVNDPYHVET
-360 MLAPVMQALE
+360 MLSPVMQALE

-429 EIAVMMALGATPFQV
+429 EIAVMKALGATPFQV

-462 GVVLGLL
+462 GVGLGLL
-469 VLGQRLLK
+469 VLEYRMQIQGFLAGIGFDPFPVAFHGTANIPVVIDWAELAWQAVK
-477 NPAMR
+477 AFVMVVVASIIPA
-482 LRWDKTLLRLPVT
+482 LI
-495 GRVARGLNTAR
+495 TAR
-506 FSRTLSILTASSVPL
+506 QDPAR
-521 LEGIQTAAAVSAN
+521 
-534 RYVEQQLLLAADRV
+534 
-548 REGSSLRA
+548 SLRS
-556 ALADLRL
+556 
-563 FPPMMLYMIA
+563 M
-573 SGEQSGEL
+573 
-581 ETMLEQAA
+581 
-589 VNQEREFDTQVGLA
+589 
-603 LGLFEPALVVMM
+603 
-615 AGVVLFIVIAILE
+615 
-628 PMLQLNNMVG
+628 
-638 M
+638 

>member
-80 EVIPDWLD
+80 EVIPDWMD

-100 SAYALIE
+100 STYALIE
-107 DYALADVQGR
+107 DYALVDVQGR
-117 QRTCFFRAIDTENAA
+117 QRPCFFRAIDTENAA

-209 GKSLKT
+209 GKNLKT
-215 EGERETAD
+215 EGEREMAG

-257 NDGELADNG
+257 NDGEIADNG
-266 KVAFPQGTRKEWE
+266 RVAFPQGTRKEWE

-370 KEKPSSAWTLE
+370 KEKPSSAWALE

-429 EIAVMMALGATPFQV
+429 EIAVMKALGATPFQV

-462 GVVLGLL
+462 GVGLGLL
-469 VLGQRLLK
+469 VLEYRMQIQGFLAGIGFDPFPVSFHGTANIPVVIDWAELAWQAVK
-477 NPAMR
+477 AFVMVVVASIIPA
-482 LRWDKTLLRLPVT
+482 LI
-495 GRVARGLNTAR
+495 TAR
-506 FSRTLSILTASSVPL
+506 QDPAR
-521 LEGIQTAAAVSAN
+521 
-534 RYVEQQLLLAADRV
+534 
-548 REGSSLRA
+548 SLRS
-556 ALADLRL
+556 
-563 FPPMMLYMIA
+563 M
-573 SGEQSGEL
+573 
-581 ETMLEQAA
+581 
-589 VNQEREFDTQVGLA
+589 
-603 LGLFEPALVVMM
+603 
-615 AGVVLFIVIAILE
+615 
-628 PMLQLNNMVG
+628 
-638 M
+638 